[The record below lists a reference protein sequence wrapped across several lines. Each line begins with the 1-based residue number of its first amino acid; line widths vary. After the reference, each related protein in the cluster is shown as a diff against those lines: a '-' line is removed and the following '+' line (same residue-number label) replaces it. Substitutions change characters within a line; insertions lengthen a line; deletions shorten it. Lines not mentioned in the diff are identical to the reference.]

1 MVSIARSLELWLLE
15 DMTLQTV
22 ACVSLVCGNGAY
34 ASEYREIK
42 GEIWETG
49 VWMDLGD
56 LTAKLIELCGPCFEG
71 EIPNY
76 EL

>member
-42 GEIWETG
+42 DHDSCLWLNLE
-49 VWMDLGD
+49 D
-56 LTAKLIELCGPCFEG
+56 LTAKLEEMCGPYFEG
-71 EIPNY
+71 ELPAY

>member
-1 MVSIARSLELWLLE
+1 MARSTELWLLE
-15 DMTLQTV
+15 DMTLETV
-22 ACVSLVCGNGAY
+22 SCVSVVYGSY

-49 VWMDLGD
+49 VWVDLND
-56 LTAKLIELCGPCFEG
+56 LTAKLNELCGPCFAG